1 MLVRSTISR
10 NAAGLCALTVLGIIC
25 CGAAVGSPAITTN
38 AKNHSIEAPC
48 RVKSSIAYCCE
59 NYHCENHETMMC
71 EGGST
76 YMLWSTDRETT
87 DHTDDITLALLPADG
102 NTAYNKH
109 GPLGPGHPSTDEFTL
124 AAAKTEPKNVS
135 RHDTHPMIN
144 ESAATP
150 DHILRTT
157 GPAFNSTIAQVR

>member
-1 MLVRSTISR
+1 MLVRATSR
-10 NAAGLCALTVLGIIC
+10 NAAGLRAMTVLGIIC
-25 CGAAVGSPAITTN
+25 CGAAV
-38 AKNHSIEAPC
+38 
-48 RVKSSIAYCCE
+48 R
-59 NYHCENHETMMC
+59 
-71 EGGST
+71 
-76 YMLWSTDRETT
+76 MLWSNVCETT
-87 DHTDDITLALLPADG
+87 DHTNDIALTLLPADG
-102 NTAYNKH
+102 NTAYSKH
-109 GPLGPGHPSTDEFTL
+109 GPLGPGHPSVEFTL